1 MVLLALMAGA
11 GITYYLSSQA
21 LGNLAKNWLETRLT
35 EAVQT
40 IAANEQFLRRYE
52 ITDIVSGVKKAK
64 FDATRELGTIKVGEQ
79 GCIFVVEKNG
89 HVAIHPDQE
98 RVGSDV
104 SGEAWFATMLKQN
117 KGRLD
122 YAWNGPK
129 SLAVFEYFPSWEW
142 YVVVS
147 DPLDEVYGAITRMRI
162 PLLVSAVTGSFLL
175 CLLLAFLVRRMIHP
189 LRLLAEGAQKI
200 GHGELDTR
208 IAVHSSDELGEL
220 SSAFNIMAEKL
231 QHNHGELKRSEQHF
245 RSLIENESGII
256 MVLDAERK
264 VRYISPSLLRVLNY
278 QVDELIGSNFT
289 TMIHPHDQELFAV
302 FFRQTLDSPGQNRTD
317 EFRLLH
323 AQGDWRVF
331 EVFSQ
336 NLLEDEVVSGIVLN
350 ARDITV
356 RKDFEDALKISEKQL
371 HLLMSQLLEAQ
382 EVERKRLS
390 SELHDVVG
398 QNLLF
403 LKFKITQ
410 VQNIVGIE
418 QENLTENCEETLDYI
433 DQIIENI
440 RRLCWDLMPSDLED
454 LGLAAAV
461 NSLVEDC
468 ARHYKLDIAIDLDG
482 IDDIFDPQVQII
494 VYRLIQES
502 LTNIAKH
509 ADAEAVR
516 IEVNCES
523 DSVCF
528 VIEDDGIG
536 FDLEKVFARS
546 GHKRGIGLSAM
557 QERARSVNAELEIKS
572 SAGQGT
578 KISFIIPLRQEL
590 IHE

>member
-40 IAANEQFLRRYE
+40 IADNEQFLRRYE

-79 GCIFVVEKNG
+79 GYIFVVEKNG
-89 HVAIHPDQE
+89 HVIIHPDQE
-98 RVGSDV
+98 RIGSDV
-104 SGEAWFATMLKQN
+104 SGDAWFITMLNQSR
-117 KGRLD
+117 GRLD
-122 YAWNGPK
+122 YAWNGPQ
-129 SLAVFEYFPSWEW
+129 SLAVFEYFPPWEW

-147 DPLDEVYGAITRMRI
+147 DPLDEVYGAITRTRT
-162 PLLVSAVTGSFLL
+162 PLLILAVTGSVLI

-189 LRLLAEGAQKI
+189 LRLLVEGAQKV
-200 GHGELDTR
+200 GHGELETR
-208 IAVHSSDELGEL
+208 ITVHGSDELGEL
-220 SSAFNIMAEKL
+220 SSAFNVMAEKL
-231 QHNHGELKRSEQHF
+231 QRNHGELKRSEQHF

-256 MVLDAERK
+256 MVLDADRM

-278 QVDELIGSNFT
+278 QVDKLIGSDFT
-289 TMIHPHDQELFAV
+289 AMIHPQDQEPFAV
-302 FFRQTLDSPGQNRTD
+302 FFHQTLDSPGQNRTD

-323 AQGDWRVF
+323 AQGDWRIF

-356 RKDFEDALKISEKQL
+356 RKNFEDALKKSEKQL

-382 EVERKRLS
+382 EGERKRLS

-410 VQNIVGIE
+410 VQNIVGSE
-418 QENLTENCEETLDYI
+418 YDDLAENCEETLDYI
-433 DQIIENI
+433 DQIIENV

-468 ARHYKLDIAIDLDG
+468 ARHYKLDIAIDLDE
-482 IDDIFDPQVQII
+482 IDDIFDSEVQII
-494 VYRLIQES
+494 VYRLLQES

-509 ADAEAVR
+509 ADAESVR
-516 IEVNCES
+516 IKGKRES
-523 DSVCF
+523 DSVYF
-528 VIEDDGIG
+528 IIEDDGVG
-536 FDLEKVFARS
+536 FDVDKVFVQS

-557 QERARSVNAELEIKS
+557 RERARSVNAELEIKS
-572 SAGQGT
+572 RSGQGT
-578 KISFIIPLRQEL
+578 RISFTIPLATGD
-590 IHE
+590 HS